1 MSENLTVR
9 DAMTT
14 AYAGV
19 SESDTIRDVIDV
31 MIDDGVSGVVVVRG
45 NEAVGTVTERDLLRA
60 VTAGSI
66 PIETGIAS
74 VMSGSGPTTK
84 PDVPLSEAASALYV
98 GDRHQLLVRN
108 GGGLV
113 GVLTP
118 QDVLTA
124 AASGRSSPEN
134 EFETVARES
143 DLDADADVEDLAF
156 STQSVCEI
164 CGSLMPELES
174 INGQAV
180 CTDCRQ
186 V

>member
-1 MSENLTVR
+1 MAEDLTVR
-9 DAMTT
+9 DVMTT

-19 SESDTIRDVIDV
+19 SESDTIRDVIDL
-31 MIDDGVSGVVVVRG
+31 MIEDGVSGVVVVRG
-45 NEAVGTVTERDLLRA
+45 TEAVGTVTERDLLRA
-60 VTAGSI
+60 VTTGSI
-66 PIETGIAS
+66 PVETGIAS
-74 VMSGSGPTTK
+74 VMSGSGPSIK
-84 PDVPLSEAASALYV
+84 PEVPLSEAASALSA

-124 AASGRSSPEN
+124 AASGRSLPEN
-134 EFETVARES
+134 EFETMAGEPES
-143 DLDADADVEDLAF
+143 TTEDTAY

-164 CGSLMPELES
+164 CGSLMPELVS
-174 INGQAV
+174 VNGQAV
-180 CTDCRQ
+180 CSDCRR